1 MDTPIQSIQPTQSTT
16 QAQAQAQAQAQEVD
30 SCCSTSCCNSTINK
44 MCFKLYK
51 DRSDIESVL
60 NNINLPLIQK
70 QHIQARY
77 INMLEN
83 FKKRV
88 RQYSIIFFTGHF
100 IITVGS
106 LFVPALLSIQNSNVS
121 FSINGYSIPV
131 YIITFIVSLLVTIF
145 NGILTLFKIDKK
157 YYFLNTTMERLRSEG
172 WQYLGL
178 SGRYSGKLQNIVPSH
193 ENQFLYF
200 THQIEKI
207 KMKQVEEEFFK
218 SNDPESKEQ
227 QPGAK
232 PNELYPPSL
241 TQSITSLASAVP
253 EPVREAMQSIIKS
266 QNIVS
271 EQTVMDGLNALQNK
285 VIEYSDKLA
294 SSNSIIMPTRSSTLI
309 GPIAPVVPAVELSVV
324 VPVAPV
330 APVASVAPVVPVVPV
345 IPEAHRTYRD
355 VVVGSPSNNV

>member
-1 MDTPIQSIQPTQSTT
+1 
-16 QAQAQAQAQAQEVD
+16 
-30 SCCSTSCCNSTINK
+30 

-60 NNINLPLIQK
+60 NNIDLPHIQK

-88 RQYSIIFFTGHF
+88 RKYSIVFFTGHF

-106 LFVPALLSIQNSNVS
+106 LFVPALLSIQNSNVN
-121 FSINGYSIPV
+121 FSIDGYSIPV

-178 SGRYSGKLQNIVPSH
+178 SGRYSGKLQNIVPTH
-193 ENQFLYF
+193 ANQFLYF
-200 THQIEKI
+200 IHQIEKI
-207 KMKQVEEEFFK
+207 KMKQVEEEFYK
-218 SNDPESKEQ
+218 TNEPESKEPVGKQ
-227 QPGAK
+227 
-232 PNELYPPSL
+232 NELYPPSL

-253 EPVREAMQSIIKS
+253 EPVRDAIQSIIKS
-266 QNIVS
+266 QSIVS
-271 EQTVMDGLNALQNK
+271 EQTITDGLNALQSKIND
-285 VIEYSDKLA
+285 YDKA
-294 SSNSIIMPTRSSTLI
+294 PVNSIIIPSTTII
-309 GPIAPVVPAVELSVV
+309 GSAPVEPVATEIQPIA
-324 VPVAPV
+324 
-330 APVASVAPVVPVVPV
+330 
-345 IPEAHRTYRD
+345 HKTYRD

>member
-1 MDTPIQSIQPTQSTT
+1 MTEMDTPIQPIQPTT
-16 QAQAQAQAQAQEVD
+16 QAQTQAQEVD

-60 NNINLPLIQK
+60 NNITLPLIQK

-157 YYFLNTTMERLRSEG
+157 YYFLNTIMERLRSEG

-271 EQTVMDGLNALQNK
+271 EQPVMDGLNMLQNK
-285 VIEYSDKLA
+285 VIEYDKLA
-294 SSNSIIMPTRSSTLI
+294 PANSIIMPTRSSTLI
-309 GPIAPVVPAVELSVV
+309 GPIAPVAPAVELSVV
-324 VPVAPV
+324 APV
-330 APVASVAPVVPVVPV
+330 AAVASVAPVAA
-345 IPEAHRTYRD
+345 ETHRTYRD

>member
-1 MDTPIQSIQPTQSTT
+1 MDSTISLVPPQPPQ
-16 QAQAQAQAQAQEVD
+16 QPQPQQPQQLPQPVHEVEP
-30 SCCSTSCCNSTINK
+30 CCSTDCCNNTINK

-60 NNINLPLIQK
+60 NNIDLPHIQK

-88 RQYSIIFFTGHF
+88 RKYSIVFFTGHF

-106 LFVPALLSIQNSNVS
+106 LFVPALLSIQNSNVN
-121 FSINGYSIPV
+121 FSIDGYSIPV

-157 YYFLNTTMERLRSEG
+157 YYFLNTIMERLRSEG

-178 SGRYSGKLQNIVPSH
+178 SGRYSGKLQNIVPTH
-193 ENQFLYF
+193 ANQFLYF

-207 KMKQVEEEFFK
+207 KMKQVEEEFYK
-218 SNDPESKEQ
+218 TNEPESKD
-227 QPGAK
+227 PVK

-253 EPVREAMQSIIKS
+253 EPVRDAIQSIIKS
-266 QNIVS
+266 QSIVS
-271 EQTVMDGLNALQNK
+271 EQTITDGLNALQSKIN
-285 VIEYSDKLA
+285 EYDKPA
-294 SSNSIIMPTRSSTLI
+294 VNSIIIPSTTII
-309 GPIAPVVPAVELSVV
+309 GSAPVE
-324 VPVAPV
+324 PVATEIQPV
-330 APVASVAPVVPVVPV
+330 A
-345 IPEAHRTYRD
+345 HKTYRD

>member
-1 MDTPIQSIQPTQSTT
+1 MFNKLLFILITLPFIAFT
-16 QAQAQAQAQAQEVD
+16 QADV
-30 SCCSTSCCNSTINK
+30 K
-44 MCFKLYK
+44 
-51 DRSDIESVL
+51 V
-60 NNINLPLIQK
+60 
-70 QHIQARY
+70 
-77 INMLEN
+77 
-83 FKKRV
+83 
-88 RQYSIIFFTGHF
+88 
-100 IITVGS
+100 
-106 LFVPALLSIQNSNVS
+106 
-121 FSINGYSIPV
+121 
-131 YIITFIVSLLVTIF
+131 
-145 NGILTLFKIDKK
+145 DKK
-157 YYFLNTTMERLRSEG
+157 YYFLNTIMERLRSEG

-294 SSNSIIMPTRSSTLI
+294 PANSIIMPTRSSTLI

-330 APVASVAPVVPVVPV
+330 APVAPDAPVPAV
-345 IPEAHRTYRD
+345 IPVAAEAHRTYRD

>member
-1 MDTPIQSIQPTQSTT
+1 MDTPIQPIQSIQSI
-16 QAQAQAQAQAQEVD
+16 QAITPVPASAQVQEVD
-30 SCCSTSCCNSTINK
+30 PCCSTTCCNSTINK

-60 NNINLPLIQK
+60 NNIDLPLIQK

-88 RQYSIIFFTGHF
+88 RKYSIIFFTGHF

-106 LFVPALLSIQNSNVS
+106 LFVPALLSIQNSNVN
-121 FSINGYSIPV
+121 FSIDGYSIPV

-157 YYFLNTTMERLRSEG
+157 YYFLNTIMERLRSEG

-178 SGRYSGKLQNIVPSH
+178 SGRYSGKLQNIVPTHS
-193 ENQFLYF
+193 NQFLYF

-207 KMKQVEEEFFK
+207 KMKQVEEEFYK
-218 SNDPESKEQ
+218 TTDPESKE
-227 QPGAK
+227 PTGK

-253 EPVREAMQSIIKS
+253 EPVRDAIQSIIKS
-266 QNIVS
+266 QSIVS
-271 EQTVMDGLNALQNK
+271 EQNITDGLNALQNK

-309 GPIAPVVPAVELSVV
+309 GSVTPVVPAVELSVV
-324 VPVAPV
+324 VPDAP
-330 APVASVAPVVPVVPV
+330 VAPVVPVAA
-345 IPEAHRTYRD
+345 EAHRTYRD